1 MKTVTLQKLEL
12 TNYRN
17 IDHAVF
23 EFDGNSKIVG
33 ENRIGKTNTLESI
46 YWLLTDKLLGGSSD
60 IAAIKPISDTK
71 KQVEVEGT
79 FEIYDPENPQIMPK
93 LITLKKVYAENWAKV
108 RGTQDMELKGHYTEW
123 FYNGVK
129 QGTFKAYQS
138 LFNTDFGIKPDFS
151 KIEIIRL
158 LIDPTYLGEL
168 GESKDWTEL
177 RNFIINLIGDVK
189 DDDVFAANPK
199 LMPIKDDL
207 FSVNGRTDQLKK
219 QYKNII
225 DGLNDSIIG
234 NQAQLSMLQK
244 LEKPSDEDIAIARK
258 AIEEIDDRIAKLQNA
273 KTIDAMSVTLQSRI
287 NDLEKQKNDIVA
299 SLIKNDPLA
308 VKEKAVKDKMQ
319 SLSEDLRKTR
329 DENWRLA
336 EEISHTKTEIYNVSN
351 SILGKNNL
359 RDDLISK
366 LKELDALI
374 KNINSDTSLTTCPT
388 CHRPLENAEEL
399 IASRKAEYLKE
410 KQDLI
415 TKGKENTEELK
426 LEKIKLEGLE
436 SELATLTKESEDL
449 AIKIENLN
457 DQIAELRKEENALFI
472 ERQTSTPTSPELEAL
487 NKEIAE
493 LYDRLDATKE
503 NTNKRESEIR
513 AAIAEEAAKK
523 EPYGKVL
530 TSLDYYEMQKKQI
543 GRVEAEL
550 NENKRK
556 LASYEQRREL
566 VNSFIFLKLKMLDER
581 VESVFGHIRFQLIS
595 MNLNGGYDAICKPY
609 IYDIDNDRSTDVTWK
624 SGSKSEKIITGIAI
638 AEKIKAKLELPNFPF
653 LFDEGGEISSDTFAT
668 KFQTES
674 QLICVK
680 VQDNINK
687 PIVLKI

>member
-1 MKTVTLQKLEL
+1 MKTATLQKLEL

-17 IDHAVF
+17 IDHAVL

-79 FEIYDPENPQIMPK
+79 FEVYDPENPQIMPK
-93 LITLKKVYAENWAKV
+93 LITLKKVFAENWVKV
-108 RGTQDMELKGHYTEW
+108 RGTQELELKGHYTDW

-138 LFNTDFGIKPDFS
+138 LFNADFGITADFG
-151 KIEIIRL
+151 KIDIIRL
-158 LIDPTYLGEL
+158 LIDPVYLGDL

-177 RNFIINLIGDVK
+177 RNFIINLIGDVR
-189 DDDVFAANPK
+189 DDDVFAASPK
-199 LMPIKDDL
+199 LLPIKDDL
-207 FSVNGRTDQLKK
+207 SAVGGRTDQLKK
-219 QYKNII
+219 QYKSII
-225 DGLNDSIIG
+225 DGLNESIIG

-258 AIEEIDDRIAKLQNA
+258 AIEEIDDRIAKLQNV
-273 KTIDAMSVTLQSRI
+273 KTIDAMCVTFQSKI
-287 NDLEKQKNDIVA
+287 NDLEKQRNELTAD
-299 SLIKNDPLA
+299 LIKNDPLA
-308 VKEKAVKDKMQ
+308 SKEKELKARMTALSDELRNVKD
-319 SLSEDLRKTR
+319 SNWDLLSDIRSIETD
-329 DENWRLA
+329 
-336 EEISHTKTEIYNVSN
+336 IYNVTN
-351 SILGKNNL
+351 SILAKNNL
-359 RDDLISK
+359 RDELIAK
-366 LKELDALI
+366 LKGIDVQLKSVD
-374 KNINSDTSLTTCPT
+374 SDTSLLECPT
-388 CHRPLENAEEL
+388 CHRPLENSSEL
-399 IASRKAEYLKE
+399 IAARKAELSSS
-410 KQDLI
+410 KQELI
-415 TKGKENTEELK
+415 SRGKENTELLNADKLK
-426 LEKIKLEGLE
+426 LKDLESNKLSMTQKLEELE
-436 SELATLTKESEDL
+436 MRVDSLGG
-449 AIKIENLN
+449 
-457 DQIAELRKEENALFI
+457 QIDELRKEENALFI
-472 ERQTSTPTSPELEAL
+472 ERQTSTPTSPELEAI
-487 NKEIAE
+487 NKEIAD
-493 LYDRLDATKE
+493 LYDRLDAAKANSE
-503 NTNKRESEIR
+503 KREAEIR
-513 AAIAEEAAKK
+513 SAIAEEAAKK

-550 NENKRK
+550 NENERR

-566 VNSFIFLKLKMLDER
+566 VNSFIFSKLKMLDER

-609 IYDIDNDRSTDVTWK
+609 IYDIDNDRSTDVSWK
-624 SGSKSEKIITGIAI
+624 SGSKSERIVTGIAI
-638 AEKIKAKLELPNFPF
+638 AERIKAKLNLPNFPF
-653 LFDEGGEISSDTFAT
+653 LFDEGGEISSDTFNT
-668 KFQTES
+668 KFRTDS